1 MHNWTQILKKVIP
14 SPCYERPFVCDGF
27 PDTCEVL
34 VIGNNPATRLTV
46 DWWSFWTDTSGFDYE
61 HFLEVYKTER
71 HKAGKRSELSPTRL
85 RLKRIR
91 DNGLNCIETNAF
103 RNEEANG
110 TRHDIS
116 NHAVLEV
123 LLNNMPLLKGIIAH
137 GKVSHKC
144 LDKIE
149 VPINVQTFR
158 PRHFSL
164 ASYEEINR
172 ICQEIGAT

>member
-1 MHNWTQILKKVIP
+1 MHNWTQILKAVIP

-71 HKAGKRSELSPTRL
+71 HKAGKRSELSPTRW
-85 RLKRIR
+85 RLNRIR
-91 DNGLNCIETNAF
+91 DKGLNCIETNVSS
-103 RNEEANG
+103 NEG
-110 TRHDIS
+110 SDGIKDKIS
-116 NHAVLEV
+116 NHDVLKV
-123 LLNNMPLLKGIIAH
+123 LLNKMPSLKGIIAH
-137 GKVSHKC
+137 GKVAHKY

-164 ASYEEINR
+164 ARYEEIDR

>member
-1 MHNWTQILKKVIP
+1 MHNWTQILKAVIP

-46 DWWSFWTDTSGFDYE
+46 DWWSFWKDTSGFDYK
-61 HFLEVYKTER
+61 HFLEMYWDER
-71 HKAGKRSELSPTRL
+71 TKVGKRPVSATRL

-91 DNGLNCIETNAF
+91 DKGLNCIETNVSS
-103 RNEEANG
+103 NEG
-110 TRHDIS
+110 SDGIKDKIS
-116 NHAVLEV
+116 NHDVLKV
-123 LLNNMPLLKGIIAH
+123 LLNKMPSLKGIIAH
-137 GKVSHKC
+137 GKVAHKY

-164 ASYEEINR
+164 VRYEEIDR